1 MRIECGVT
9 TEKGPVRSKNE
20 DNYLIGNYQYVNGNL
35 TRLSVDHN

>member
-20 DNYLIGNYQYVNGNL
+20 DNYLIGNQSLIEGGFQKIAYYL
-35 TRLSVDHN
+35 I